1 MTTLS
6 RILPSDDPLAIKL
19 TAALKQGDVERLSH
33 LLASEPDLAACVVRS
48 EKGGGR
54 TPLHLFADWPGRI
67 ANAAAIV
74 QLLKRHGADLDAAA
88 VDMWHRET
96 ALHWAASNDDVALID
111 VLLDAGADIERAG
124 SSIDG
129 GPPLSCAV
137 GYGQWEGARRLV
149 ARGAKTQLWHEAAL
163 GMMEAISRRVRGGA
177 GAPRQSLRAF
187 LECLPWRRARRRAI
201 SLCAWRRSQLARSLV
216 RANAARYRR
225 ASGMERCRGVA
236 SRKRCNPRNQEQLTG
251 VLPGGRTAQAARIRR
266 VCKAQQGFELFVAL

>member
-163 GMMEAISRRVRGGA
+163 GMMEAITARVEAALPPRGADLSGPFWNA
-177 GAPRQSLRAF
+177 CNGG
-187 LECLPWRRARRRAI
+187 
-201 SLCAWRRSQLARSLV
+201 QLA
-216 RANAARYRR
+216 AAQYLF
-225 ASGMERCRGVA
+225 AHGADLNWPAPWSGQTPLDIAEQAGWSDVVAWLLENGAIRGT
-236 SRKRCNPRNQEQLTG
+236 RNN
-251 VLPGGRTAQAARIRR
+251 
-266 VCKAQQGFELFVAL
+266 